1 MGAQAELK
9 SRIEESVKTAMRAG
23 QQERRDALRLILA
36 AIKQVEVD
44 TRKDLSD
51 ADVLAILDKLGKQRR
66 ESIEQFAAAGRNEL
80 EAKERRELEIIAE
93 FLPPPLSEAEIGALI
108 DAAIAQAG
116 ASSIKD
122 MGKVMNV
129 LRPELQGRADMA
141 AVSASVKTKLS
152 G

>member
-1 MGAQAELK
+1 MGAQAGLK
-9 SRIEESVKTAMRAG
+9 SRIEESVKDAMRAG

-44 TRKDLSD
+44 TRKNLSD
-51 ADVLAILDKLGKQRR
+51 ADILAILDKLGKQRR
-66 ESIEQFAAAGRNEL
+66 ESIEQFAAAGRGEL

-93 FLPPPLSEAEIGALI
+93 FLPPPLSEAEIGSLI

-129 LRPELQGRADMA
+129 LRPELQGRADMTT
-141 AVSASVKTKLS
+141 VSASVKSKLS

>member
-1 MGAQAELK
+1 MGAQAGLK

-66 ESIEQFAAAGRNEL
+66 ESIEQFAAAGRDEL

-93 FLPPPLSEAEIGALI
+93 FLPPPLSEAEIDALI

-129 LRPELQGRADMA
+129 LRPELQGRADMT

>member
-108 DAAIAQAG
+108 DATIAQAG

-129 LRPELQGRADMA
+129 LRPELRDERIWPR
-141 AVSASVKTKLS
+141 
-152 G
+152 